1 MNSELDKI
9 KKWFQKQ
16 STPSFSYEKRGIHP
30 RKDWISL
37 LVGTC
42 VLVCILVGASLYLY
56 FLVQNDSL
64 YTVVEDQGVQEETIN
79 TNLLQKSVEWIE
91 AKDKMMRDADGE
103 QIPIEPSL

>member
-1 MNSELDKI
+1 
-9 KKWFQKQ
+9 
-16 STPSFSYEKRGIHP
+16 
-30 RKDWISL
+30 
-37 LVGTC
+37 
-42 VLVCILVGASLYLY
+42 
-56 FLVQNDSL
+56 VQNDSL